1 MQRKIPVRSILF
13 LSLIQIGLLLL
24 LLAWWGPFYQ
34 FLLPAAVLG
43 QADWGTGAWLAAEL
57 LLILFVMNRFF
68 EGAVCREP
76 GGSQTLF
83 QRAKIWLYATILCTI
98 GSLGQIVDS
107 FRELGVEH
115 LPAEVRLRFILAAGL
130 DRGDLGWLALGRTAP
145 GSGGDRRC
153 GRAAQPCRPAHAV
166 CPLRSGTVCPADG
179 GLAPVLC
186 GSVVGAHPVL
196 LITPPHKIKKP
207 GADCLRLFLCRS
219 AGIRATVCPER
230 RESAG

>member
-1 MQRKIPVRSILF
+1 MQRKIPARSILF

-24 LLAWWGPFYQ
+24 LLAWWGGFYQ

-68 EGAVCREP
+68 EGAVCRER

-130 DRGDLGWLALGRTAP
+130 PLVLFWAGGDLGWLALGRTAP

-153 GRAAQPCRPAHAV
+153 GRTAQPCRPAHAV

-179 GLAPVLC
+179 GLAPAFC
-186 GSVVGAHPVL
+186 GGVVGAHPVL
-196 LITPPHKIKKP
+196 LIKPHTK
-207 GADCLRLFLCRS
+207 
-219 AGIRATVCPER
+219 
-230 RESAG
+230 

>member
-1 MQRKIPVRSILF
+1 MQRKIPARSILF

-24 LLAWWGPFYQ
+24 LLAWWGSFYR

-68 EGAVCREP
+68 ERAVCREP
-76 GGSQTLF
+76 GDSQALF

-130 DRGDLGWLALGRTAP
+130 PLMLFWTGVIWAGWRWAN
-145 GSGGDRRC
+145 GSGQRRRPPMRTSSAALPTGAC
-153 GRAAQPCRPAHAV
+153 GLPSPEWDGMPC
-166 CPLRSGTVCPADG
+166 
-179 GLAPVLC
+179 
-186 GSVVGAHPVL
+186 
-196 LITPPHKIKKP
+196 
-207 GADCLRLFLCRS
+207 
-219 AGIRATVCPER
+219 
-230 RESAG
+230 

>member
-1 MQRKIPVRSILF
+1 MQRKIPARSILF
-13 LSLIQIGLLLL
+13 LSLIRIGLLLL

-43 QADWGTGAWLAAEL
+43 QADWGTGACLAAEL

-76 GGSQTLF
+76 GGSRTLF

-130 DRGDLGWLALGRTAP
+130 PLVLFWTGGDLGWLALGRTAP

-153 GRAAQPCRPAHAV
+153 GRTAQPCRPAHAV

-186 GSVVGAHPVL
+186 GGVVGAHPVL
-196 LITPPHKIKKP
+196 LIKPHTK
-207 GADCLRLFLCRS
+207 
-219 AGIRATVCPER
+219 
-230 RESAG
+230 

>member
-1 MQRKIPVRSILF
+1 MQRKISVRSILF
-13 LSLIQIGLLLL
+13 LPLIQIGLLLL
-24 LLAWWGPFYQ
+24 LLAWWGPFYR

-68 EGAVCREP
+68 ERAVCREP

-83 QRAKIWLYATILCTI
+83 QRAKIWLYAMILCTI
-98 GSLGQIVDS
+98 GSLGRIVDS

-130 DRGDLGWLALGRTAP
+130 PLGRTAP

-153 GRAAQPCRPAHAV
+153 GRTAQPCRPAHAV
-166 CPLRSGTVCPADG
+166 YPLRSGTVCPAGG
-179 GLAPVLC
+179 GLAPALC

-196 LITPPHKIKKP
+196 LINPHTK
-207 GADCLRLFLCRS
+207 
-219 AGIRATVCPER
+219 
-230 RESAG
+230 

>member
-1 MQRKIPVRSILF
+1 MLRKIPVRSILF

-24 LLAWWGPFYQ
+24 LFAWWGPFYR

-76 GGSQTLF
+76 GDSRTLF
-83 QRAKIWLYATILCTI
+83 QRAKIWLYATILCTHRFP
-98 GSLGQIVDS
+98 GSDC
-107 FRELGVEH
+107 
-115 LPAEVRLRFILAAGL
+115 RLIQRAGGGAPPGRGTAAVYPGGWSAAGAVL
-130 DRGDLGWLALGRTAP
+130 DRGGLGWLALGRTAP
-145 GSGGDRRC
+145 GSGEDRRC
-153 GRAAQPCRPAHAV
+153 GRTAQPCRPAHAV

-179 GLAPVLC
+179 GLAPALC

-196 LITPPHKIKKP
+196 LIKPHTK
-207 GADCLRLFLCRS
+207 
-219 AGIRATVCPER
+219 
-230 RESAG
+230 

>member
-24 LLAWWGPFYQ
+24 LLAWWGSFYR

-68 EGAVCREP
+68 EGAVCRER

-83 QRAKIWLYATILCTI
+83 QRAKIWLYAMILCTI

-107 FRELGVEH
+107 FK
-115 LPAEVRLRFILAAGL
+115 I
-130 DRGDLGWLALGRTAP
+130 
-145 GSGGDRRC
+145 
-153 GRAAQPCRPAHAV
+153 GRAHV
-166 CPLRSGTVCPADG
+166 
-179 GLAPVLC
+179 
-186 GSVVGAHPVL
+186 
-196 LITPPHKIKKP
+196 
-207 GADCLRLFLCRS
+207 
-219 AGIRATVCPER
+219 
-230 RESAG
+230 

>member
-1 MQRKIPVRSILF
+1 MLRKIPARSILF
-13 LSLIQIGLLLL
+13 LPLIQIGLLLL
-24 LLAWWGPFYQ
+24 LLAWWGGFYQ

-68 EGAVCREP
+68 ERAVCRER

-107 FRELGVEH
+107 FRELGGGA
-115 LPAEVRLRFILAAGL
+115 PPGRGTAAVYPGGWSAADAVL
-130 DRGDLGWLALGRTAP
+130 GRGDLGWLALGRTAP

-166 CPLRSGTVCPADG
+166 YPLRSGTVCPADG
-179 GLAPVLC
+179 GLAPALC
-186 GSVVGAHPVL
+186 GSVAGASLVL
-196 LITPPHKIKKP
+196 LIMFSK
-207 GADCLRLFLCRS
+207 
-219 AGIRATVCPER
+219 
-230 RESAG
+230 

>member
-13 LSLIQIGLLLL
+13 LSLIRIGLLLL
-24 LLAWWGPFYQ
+24 LLAWWGPFYR

-68 EGAVCREP
+68 EGSVCREP
-76 GGSQTLF
+76 SGSQTLF
-83 QRAKIWLYATILCTI
+83 QRAKIWLYAMILCTI

-130 DRGDLGWLALGRTAP
+130 PLVLFWTGVIWVGWRWGERL
-145 GSGGDRRC
+145 
-153 GRAAQPCRPAHAV
+153 RAAEETADADEQRSLADQRMRFALSGVGRYALLTAV
-166 CPLRSGTVCPADG
+166 W
-179 GLAPVLC
+179 
-186 GSVVGAHPVL
+186 L
-196 LITPPHKIKKP
+196 LFFAAAWWVRT
-207 GADCLRLFLCRS
+207 RFFS
-219 AGIRATVCPER
+219 
-230 RESAG
+230 

>member
-98 GSLGQIVDS
+98 GSLGQIVGS

-130 DRGDLGWLALGRTAP
+130 PLVLFWAGVIWVGWRWGERLRAAEETADADEQRSLA
-145 GSGGDRRC
+145 DRRMRFALSGV
-153 GRAAQPCRPAHAV
+153 GRYALLTAVWLLLFAAAWWVRT
-166 CPLRSGTVCPADG
+166 RFFS
-179 GLAPVLC
+179 
-186 GSVVGAHPVL
+186 
-196 LITPPHKIKKP
+196 
-207 GADCLRLFLCRS
+207 
-219 AGIRATVCPER
+219 
-230 RESAG
+230 

>member
-1 MQRKIPVRSILF
+1 MQRKIPARSILF

-24 LLAWWGPFYQ
+24 LLAWWGPFYR

-43 QADWGTGAWLAAEL
+43 KADWGTGAWLAAEL

-76 GGSQTLF
+76 SGSQTLF

-107 FRELGVEH
+107 FRGAAAVY
-115 LPAEVRLRFILAAGL
+115 PGGWSAAGAVL

-153 GRAAQPCRPAHAV
+153 GRAAQPC
-166 CPLRSGTVCPADG
+166 
-179 GLAPVLC
+179 
-186 GSVVGAHPVL
+186 
-196 LITPPHKIKKP
+196 
-207 GADCLRLFLCRS
+207 
-219 AGIRATVCPER
+219 
-230 RESAG
+230 

>member
-1 MQRKIPVRSILF
+1 MQRKIPARSILF
-13 LSLIQIGLLLL
+13 LPLIQIGLLLL
-24 LLAWWGPFYQ
+24 AWWGGFYQ

-68 EGAVCREP
+68 ERAVCRER

-83 QRAKIWLYATILCTI
+83 QRAKTWLYATILCTI

-115 LPAEVRLRFILAAGL
+115 LPAEVRLRFILGGWSAAGAVL

-153 GRAAQPCRPAHAV
+153 GRIAQPCRPAHAV

-179 GLAPVLC
+179 GLAPALC
-186 GSVVGAHPVL
+186 GSVAGASLVL
-196 LITPPHKIKKP
+196 LIKPHTK
-207 GADCLRLFLCRS
+207 
-219 AGIRATVCPER
+219 
-230 RESAG
+230 